1 MKKKLISIIINCYNG
16 EKYLSKTLSSILTQK
31 YRNYEV
37 IFINNCSV
45 DSSEKIYKKI
55 KDKRFRYFKTKKK
68 VKLYEARNLAL
79 KKCKGDFISFIDTDD
94 WWDKNFLSSR
104 NKFFNSSKMYGFCY
118 SNCHYYFENR
128 GKFKVFSKQ
137 KLPSGFV
144 LDKLLKNY
152 FVNLGTIIIKKKLI
166 SFLKFNPYYNI
177 IGDYDFII
185 RSAKK
190 FKGMGFQDKLVNIRI
205 HQNNFS
211 HNNRKM
217 FYQEFKSWINNQSF
231 DNKYFKKN
239 RFILE
244 QKMEYL
250 RLIHLL
256 INEKKFY
263 LIYDI
268 LKINNF
274 ISKIKLLAIFFS
286 PSILIKIKLKYF

>member
-1 MKKKLISIIINCYNG
+1 MKNKLISIVINCYNG
-16 EKYLSKTLSSILTQK
+16 EKYLSETLNSILNQK
-31 YRNYEV
+31 YKNYEV
-37 IFINNCSV
+37 IFIDNCSV

-55 KDKRFRYFKTKKK
+55 KDKRFRYFKIKKK

-79 KKCKGDFISFIDTDD
+79 KKCKGDFITFIDTDD

-104 NKFFNSSKMYGFCY
+104 KKFFNSPNTYGFCY
-118 SNCHYYFENR
+118 SNCFHYFENK
-128 GKFKVFSKQ
+128 GKFKVFSNQ

-144 LDKLLKNY
+144 LEELLKNY
-152 FVNLGTIIIKKKLI
+152 FVKLGTIIIKKKLI
-166 SFLKFNPYYNI
+166 SILKFNPNYNI

-185 RSAKK
+185 RSANK

-217 FYQEFKSWINNQSF
+217 FYQEFKSWLKNQSF
-231 DNKYFKKN
+231 DNKNFKKN

-244 QKMEYL
+244 QKLEYL

-268 LKINNF
+268 FKINNL
-274 ISKIKLLAIFFS
+274 IQKIKLLAIFIS
-286 PSILIKIKLKYF
+286 PSFFLKIKFKYF

>member
-1 MKKKLISIIINCYNG
+1 MKNKLISIVINCYNG
-16 EKYLSKTLSSILTQK
+16 EKYLSETLNSILNQK
-31 YRNYEV
+31 YKNYEV
-37 IFINNCSV
+37 IFIDNCSV

-55 KDKRFRYFKTKKK
+55 KDKRFRYFKIKKK

-79 KKCKGDFISFIDTDD
+79 KKCKGDFITFIDTDD

-104 NKFFNSSKMYGFCY
+104 KKFFNSPNTYGFCY
-118 SNCHYYFENR
+118 SNCFHYFENK
-128 GKFKVFSKQ
+128 GKFKVFSNQ

-144 LDKLLKNY
+144 LEELLKNY
-152 FVNLGTIIIKKKLI
+152 FVKLGTIIIKKKLI
-166 SFLKFNPYYNI
+166 SILKFNPNYNI

-185 RSAKK
+185 RSANK

-217 FYQEFKSWINNQSF
+217 FYQEFKSWLKNQSF

-244 QKMEYL
+244 QKLEYL

-268 LKINNF
+268 FKINNL
-274 ISKIKLLAIFFS
+274 IQKIKLLAIFIS
-286 PSILIKIKLKYF
+286 PSFLIKIKFKYF